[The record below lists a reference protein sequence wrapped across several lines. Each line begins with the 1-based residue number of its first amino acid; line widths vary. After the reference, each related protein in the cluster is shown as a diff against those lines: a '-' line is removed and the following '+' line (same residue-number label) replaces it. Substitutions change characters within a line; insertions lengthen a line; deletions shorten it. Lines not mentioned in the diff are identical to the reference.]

1 MEISPNCLNYFF
13 IKIHFEKYGR
23 NLHKNTETYGACTV
37 HTHNT
42 QNKYEFK
49 TQCLGGL
56 IKQKNYELNKLH
68 FFSRRR

>member
-23 NLHKNTETYGACTV
+23 NLHKIWKLMARAQC
-37 HTHNT
+37 THNT